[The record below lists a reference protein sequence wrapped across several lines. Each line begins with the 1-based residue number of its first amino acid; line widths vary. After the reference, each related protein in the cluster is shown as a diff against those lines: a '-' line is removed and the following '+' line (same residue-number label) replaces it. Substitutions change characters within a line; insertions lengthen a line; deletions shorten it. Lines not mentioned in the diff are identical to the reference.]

1 MKIERL
7 VLAAAIAIATPV
19 APIGA
24 AVAQTDTAPRG
35 EAKGGPRTDGIV
47 VFNGLNKI
55 TARIVELDAPIGKPI
70 EFGAL
75 VITPRACQK
84 APPEEPPE
92 AAVFVEIS
100 EHKPGEVPQQLFSGW
115 MFASSPACRPWT
127 TQSMTCGSWTAA
139 FPMTMARPTTTAMM
153 ARPPS
158 DDCRKHLDGDL
169 QPSRSE
175 AG

>member
-1 MKIERL
+1 M
-7 VLAAAIAIATPV
+7 
-19 APIGA
+19 
-24 AVAQTDTAPRG
+24 
-35 EAKGGPRTDGIV
+35 

-115 MFASSPACRPWT
+115 MFASSPGLSALDHPIYDLWVVDCR
-127 TQSMTCGSWTAA
+127 
-139 FPMTMARPTTTAMM
+139 FPDDNGKADDN
-153 ARPPS
+153 S
-158 DDCRKHLDGDL
+158 DDGKAA
-169 QPSRSE
+169 E
-175 AG
+175 

>member
-92 AAVFVEIS
+92 AGGVCGDFRTQAGRSAAAALLWLDVRIQ
-100 EHKPGEVPQQLFSGW
+100 PGPVGPG
-115 MFASSPACRPWT
+115 
-127 TQSMTCGSWTAA
+127 
-139 FPMTMARPTTTAMM
+139 
-153 ARPPS
+153 PPN
-158 DDCRKHLDGDL
+158 L
-169 QPSRSE
+169 
-175 AG
+175 